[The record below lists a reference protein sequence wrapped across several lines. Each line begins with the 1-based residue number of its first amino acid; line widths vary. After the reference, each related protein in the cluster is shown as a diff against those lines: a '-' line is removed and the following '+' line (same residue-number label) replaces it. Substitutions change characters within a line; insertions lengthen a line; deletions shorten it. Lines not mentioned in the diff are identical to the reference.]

1 MTPLFERCMDVS
13 AEELRLMRWNAP
25 GGKAC
30 EYGLIYLDSV
40 VQFQSRVLM
49 RYTDMR
55 DLRTKMMTL
64 IPEMPKGGESVQL
77 AGHDGVMVG
86 PCGSAVLDAPWWS
99 VPKARLGIDGELAL
113 LACHASSGILAG
125 VYQQARLCWQLGEDD
140 GVLLALQRASRLLG
154 NCGER
159 AALHVVVRFKL
170 AIAAHLQADQQLMLA
185 ANFYRSALVIF
196 PSEQLPLTCVIQS
209 TYELA
214 ACGAWVDAVGVFKTL
229 LTRLETETDLP
240 CTMLD
245 TKSVRY
251 WRARIPIHMATVFQR
266 SGDYEAAIAA
276 LLESLDV
283 AYEDSHH
290 IDCEHVRLATEQL
303 ARVCDKAR
311 YWPEALRW
319 YERLN
324 LLCPTA
330 RIQRRISALRQR
342 VHQA

>member
-1 MTPLFERCMDVS
+1 MKPLFERCMDVS
-13 AEELRLMRWNAP
+13 VEALRLMRWNAK

-55 DLRTKMMTL
+55 DLRAKMMTL
-64 IPEMPKGGESVQL
+64 IPEMPEGGESVQL
-77 AGHDGVMVG
+77 TGLDGVMVG

-125 VYQQARLCWQLGEDD
+125 VYQQARLCWQLGEDG

-159 AALHVVVRFKL
+159 AALLVVVRFKL
-170 AIAAHLQADQQLMLA
+170 AIAAHLQADRQLTLA
-185 ANFYRSALVIF
+185 ANFYRSALVMF

-229 LTRLETETDLP
+229 LTRLETESDFSGA
-240 CTMLD
+240 MLD
-245 TKSVRY
+245 HKTVRY
-251 WRARIPIHMATVFQR
+251 WRTRIPIHLATMMQSV
-266 SGDYEAAIAA
+266 GDHEAAIVA
-276 LLESLDV
+276 LQEALDV
-283 AYEDSHH
+283 AYEDSQQ
-290 IDCEHVRLATEQL
+290 IDAEHVRLATEQL

-311 YWPEALRW
+311 CWPEALHW

-324 LLCPTA
+324 LLCPTV

-342 VHQA
+342 AHQH